1 MCVVDR
7 SLQRRHLDGDRSARD
22 ELVERHLPLARALA
36 LRYQDRGEPLA
47 DLTQVACIGLLKAI
61 DRWDPD
67 RGTAF
72 SSFAV
77 PTILGELRR
86 HFRDKTWMVKTP
98 REMQE
103 LWLKV
108 ARARDELG
116 QLGRTPTANDIAR
129 HLEVSVEDVNDAL
142 MAGAGR
148 AADSLDEPLSADRDA
163 GATRLD
169 GIVDGRDEF
178 AAADAAVTF
187 DQLTEVLDPR
197 AREVI
202 RLRYR
207 EDLLQWQI
215 GERVG
220 CSQMHVSRILTDAIA
235 TLSQYAEGLPELAQA
250 EAARPGADAIG
261 LDEPAVAGRC
271 A

>member
-1 MCVVDR
+1 M
-7 SLQRRHLDGDRSARD
+7 
-22 ELVERHLPLARALA
+22 
-36 LRYQDRGEPLA
+36 
-47 DLTQVACIGLLKAI
+47 
-61 DRWDPD
+61 
-67 RGTAF
+67 
-72 SSFAV
+72 
-77 PTILGELRR
+77 
-86 HFRDKTWMVKTP
+86 
-98 REMQE
+98 
-103 LWLKV
+103 
-108 ARARDELG
+108 
-116 QLGRTPTANDIAR
+116 
-129 HLEVSVEDVNDAL
+129 EDVNDAL

-148 AADSLDEPLSADRDA
+148 AADSLDEPLSADQDA

-220 CSQMHVSRILTDAIA
+220 CSQMHVSRILTESIA
-235 TLSQYAEGLPELAQA
+235 TLSEYVEGFPRLAQA
-250 EAARPGADAIG
+250 EAAKQGADAIG
-261 LDEPAVAGRC
+261 LDEPADRPAAALDRGRPPVSARAAHVALRRDRVARVARRC
-271 A
+271 EAGLVDAPAGEQRAAVEQQAAGHRGDARAPAASATVAAPAAIAARALELKRRS